1 MRTIIMQ
8 QQDEVQYVLSFR
20 EGVEFC
26 GYSVPH
32 PVEAKMHL
40 RIQTKGI
47 DFPHYSSLEENA
59 TQTLINGLRNFQR
72 ICNVIEERYDE
83 SLRQ

>member
-1 MRTIIMQ
+1 M
-8 QQDEVQYVLSFR
+8 SFR

-40 RIQTKGI
+40 RIQTKGVCFI
-47 DFPHYSSLEENA
+47 PYSLVEENA
-59 TQTLINGLRNFQR
+59 TQTLIKGLRNFQR